1 MKRCAVV
8 CNGTISD
15 YQWLSVALSGY
26 EAVFAADGGL
36 DHCRRAGVRPAAV
49 LGDMDSL
56 AGKEDDAQALIR
68 FPAEKD
74 FSDMELAV
82 DHALGNGFGAVDVF
96 GALGGRIDHELC
108 NVMVCAKHPG
118 TLRLLDAGSV
128 IIALDAGKSFSGA
141 GSPGDIV
148 TLAALDEGAR
158 CSTEGLRYALRD
170 ESLARG
176 SRGLS
181 NIIEGGPFSVS
192 VSSGT
197 VLVIQLKGDHRAA

>member
-15 YQWLSVALSGY
+15 YQWLSDALSGY
-26 EAVFAADGGL
+26 EAVFAADGGF
-36 DHCRRAGVRPAAV
+36 DHCRRAGVKPAAV

-56 AGKEDDAQALIR
+56 AGKGDDTTALIR

-74 FSDMELAV
+74 LSDMELAV
-82 DHALGNGFGAVDVF
+82 DHALVNGYGAVDVF

-108 NVMVCAKHPG
+108 NVIVCAKHPG
-118 TLRLLDAGSV
+118 TLRLLDERSV
-128 IIALDAGKSFSGA
+128 IIAIDAGKSLSGA
-141 GSPGDIV
+141 GSPGDII
-148 TLAALDEGAR
+148 TLAALDDGAR
-158 CSTEGLRYALRD
+158 CTTGGLRYALRD
-170 ESLARG
+170 EFLARG

-181 NIIEGGPFSVS
+181 NVIEGGSFSVA

-197 VLVIQLKGDHRAA
+197 VLVIQLKGDHRNS